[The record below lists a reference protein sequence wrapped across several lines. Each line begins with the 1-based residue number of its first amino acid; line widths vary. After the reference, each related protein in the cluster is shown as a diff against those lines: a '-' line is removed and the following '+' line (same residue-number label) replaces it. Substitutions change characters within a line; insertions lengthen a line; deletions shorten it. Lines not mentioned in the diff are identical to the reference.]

1 MLILLF
7 VIFIAG
13 FVLATIFIEH
23 DEARFGVQ
31 ILSGLSAGGVFIAL
45 ICVTAMLVSTFSVNE
60 MIEMYTEENKN
71 IENQIEIVVD
81 KYMEFENQTF
91 VELKSES
98 FITLVSL
105 YPELKS
111 DELVKDQIS
120 LYQSNNAK
128 LKELKSKKINAR
140 IYKWWIYFGK

>member
-13 FVLATIFIEH
+13 FVLGTIFI
-23 DEARFGVQ
+23 DNDDARFAAQV
-31 ILSGLSAGGVFIAL
+31 LSGIGIFCVFIAS
-45 ICVTAMLVSTFSVNE
+45 IIVTAMLVDTFSADE
-60 MIEMYTEENKN
+60 MIEMYAEENKN
-71 IENQIEIVVD
+71 IESQIEVVID
-81 KYMEFENQTF
+81 EYMEFENQTF

-111 DELVKDQIS
+111 DELVKDQII
-120 LYQSNNAK
+120 LYQNNNAK

-140 IYKWWIYFGK
+140 AYKWWIYFGK